1 MPELQTLFDR
11 FEASRSGRPLPPVDQ
26 WHPAREGDSHISIDV
41 DGRWY
46 YHGSPIERPEM
57 VRLFSTVLRRDPDAF
72 VLVTPAERLTLHVAD
87 APFIAVDFDTRGRGR
102 TQTLAFETNV
112 GDVVAA
118 DAQHPLTMR
127 GTVDSP
133 RPYLLVRG
141 GLEAR
146 LSRPVYYRLVDI
158 AVRRERDTAVGVWSS
173 GEFLELGRVG

>member
-1 MPELQTLFDR
+1 
-11 FEASRSGRPLPPVDQ
+11 
-26 WHPAREGDSHISIDV
+26 
-41 DGRWY
+41 
-46 YHGSPIERPEM
+46 
-57 VRLFSTVLRRDPDAF
+57 
-72 VLVTPAERLTLHVAD
+72 LHVAD

-102 TQTLAFETNV
+102 AQKVAFETNI
-112 GDVVAA
+112 GDVVVA

-158 AVRRERDTAVGVWSS
+158 AVRREHDAAVGVWSS
-173 GEFLELGRVG
+173 GAFFELGRVR